1 MAITINFPKWVNRK
15 KKKFIFANRKCG
27 YFCNMLTNNKD
38 FKIFF
43 QEYFESVYRFSRK
56 YTVNDDLAR
65 DITQETFIRLYER
78 RADFKVNE
86 QAKSFVYLTA
96 RNLCLD
102 NLRHKNI
109 EQEYLQQLPPLEEDP
124 TVLQEITLQETLR
137 ILHAAIQ
144 KLPPQSKEII
154 NQSLNGKNNTEI
166 AATLSISVN
175 TVKTLKKNAYNTLRR
190 LLDTSSLA
198 ILSILI

>member
-1 MAITINFPKWVNRK
+1 
-15 KKKFIFANRKCG
+15 
-27 YFCNMLTNNKD
+27 MLTNNRD

-43 QEYFESVYRFSRK
+43 QEYFEPLFRFSRK
-56 YTVNDDLAR
+56 YTVDDDLAR
-65 DITQETFIRLYER
+65 DITQEAFIRLYER
-78 RADFKVNE
+78 RADFEVNE

-137 ILHAAIQ
+137 ILHTAIQ
-144 KLPPQSKEII
+144 KLPPQSREII

-166 AATLSISVN
+166 AETLSISVN
-175 TVKTLKKNAYNTLRR
+175 TVKTLKKNAYSTLRR
-190 LLDTSSLA
+190 LLDASSLA
-198 ILSILI
+198 ILSIFLDI